1 MPADRRFVDTNVLV
15 YAYSSTEPGKRAVA
29 LALLKQDIVMS
40 VQVLGEFVWVM
51 HRKFGVAYDVLADI
65 VSGMR
70 TYFEIVG
77 VDGQAVQR
85 ALRLCAD
92 HGLPYWDALVAA
104 SASAMEA
111 GCGELLTEDFQ
122 NGRVI
127 DDRLRIVNPFVE

>member
-1 MPADRRFVDTNVLV
+1 MPADRRFVDTKVLV

-51 HRKFGVAYDVLADI
+51 HREFGVAYDVLADI

-92 HGLPYWDALVAA
+92 QGLPYWDALVAA
-104 SASAMEA
+104 SAMEA
-111 GCGELLTEDFQ
+111 GWGELLTEDFQ
-122 NGRVI
+122 NGRVL